1 MMRRRLF
8 LLILGVLWS
17 IFFILLV
24 SCREGQRNVGEA
36 SPESQIRLIVKSG
49 ELIPMRFFPVSD
61 GTPIRVVSGK
71 MLYYDTLYMALNNGE
86 LDLKKYHADGDTMV
100 IYGDVAFCQL
110 DHTLV
115 RKIVSKNPSLL
126 YLNFLHL
133 DTDLDE
139 EGILESVD
147 IQASPLLQILVVM
160 HSNLKSLDI
169 SKNSYLR
176 ELECSYNGN
185 LSEIVW
191 GNNFFLE
198 ELRCKDCNLSTLA
211 FRSVSLQYLDCSNNR
226 IRELDLAQVGGIKK
240 LRCSNNRLEKLEI
253 PERWR
258 LELLDCEKN
267 EIRELDLSNSYR
279 LTHLY
284 CRYNPLISLNLEKT
298 PELKSENV
306 YRY

>member
-49 ELIPMRFFPVSD
+49 ELIPMQFFPVSD

-100 IYGDVAFCQL
+100 IYGDIAFCQL

-126 YLNFLHL
+126 YLQFLHL

-147 IQASPLLQILVVM
+147 IQASLLLQILVVM

-176 ELECSYNGN
+176 ELECSYNEN

-191 GNNFFLE
+191 GNKFFLE
-198 ELRCKDCNLSTLA
+198 ELRCQDCNLSSLD
-211 FRSVSLQYLDCSNNR
+211 FGLSDIRSLNCSNNR
-226 IRELDLAQVGGIKK
+226 IRKLDLRGCNIKE
-240 LRCSNNRLEKLEI
+240 LICSNNKLEQLEI
-253 PERWR
+253 PNRWN
-258 LELLDCEKN
+258 LEMLDCEKN

-306 YRY
+306 YRW